1 MSETSTWAPARRL
14 EPIDQDLGKAIY
26 ASTQNPV
33 LKQAWKDA
41 SEHSK
46 DGLEYCKLR
55 IRQQDL
61 GRAESKVSS
70 IESKAAP
77 KFKVPEKR
85 KRKGTPT
92 FKYPPGY
99 AREDVDDEESED
111 LFLKPGEPKIKTEN
125 SKSMSSAEMDA
136 LCDEPDPPFG
146 LSEGQQSKRSKTDTT
161 GRFST
166 RPTTPLKDCV
176 FGMRDPS
183 IATAR
188 NSRAAS
194 KMPASKKAIE

>member
-1 MSETSTWAPARRL
+1 MSETSTWAPASIL

-26 ASTQNPV
+26 ASTQNPK

-55 IRQQDL
+55 LRQQEL
-61 GRAESKVSS
+61 GRGESKVPS

-77 KFKVPEKR
+77 TYKAPEKR

-99 AREDVDDEESED
+99 AEENVDDEESED
-111 LFLKPGEPKIKTEN
+111 LFLKPGEPRIKTEN
-125 SKSMSSAEMDA
+125 SNWMFSAEMIE
-136 LCDEPDPPFG
+136 LSDESDPPSG
-146 LSEGQQSKRSKTDTT
+146 VLEAQHSKRSKTDTT
-161 GRFST
+161 GRFSS
-166 RPTTPLKDCV
+166 RPATPP
-176 FGMRDPS
+176 RDS
-183 IATAR
+183 VG
-188 NSRAAS
+188 SRAAS
-194 KMPASKKAIE
+194 KLPASKKTIE